1 MGILTG
7 PRPETSIMTFIPW
20 SWKATLAL
28 GFLLAVTAGIVA
40 HVVYQLF
47 FSPLKDV
54 PGPKLAAI
62 SDLWLLR
69 KLYRLEK
76 CATIHRG
83 FAEYGPLIRI
93 GPNKVA
99 FNSVE
104 LIKPVY
110 GVGTRCVKSSWY
122 KTWALS
128 GRENVFTII
137 DPKAHANRRR
147 ITSQLM
153 SHNNL
158 VKNLPAVNQHV
169 ASFVK
174 LCKRKKKL
182 GEQLD
187 FLVLYRYLALDVLS
201 SATFGKN
208 FGLLETGRD
217 HPFSDDL
224 DACVAVL
231 PPRGYMPAWLW
242 EVVRRIPHRRWQFL
256 VGGEQRIFEYSHQVV
271 QEQER
276 TPPSDPPTIVRKY
289 LDHRDEDGSAL
300 PYDIIIGETANLF
313 FAGTDTTSNSLSF
326 ITWELASKPHV
337 QQRLFEEL
345 KSHMAKDENATPP
358 PLQDVQTWPYLN
370 AVIKEGL
377 RKYAAAPSHMERV
390 IPPGGLTLHGYYL
403 PGGTIIGTQI
413 YSIHRNER
421 VFPNP
426 DEYIPERWLP
436 GNETEEMR
444 KHYIPFGLG
453 SRVCMGQYVA
463 MMEMRLVL
471 AALVRRYQILVPK
484 GFDCAS
490 MEMKD
495 FWLVFPKG
503 HSLKLDI
510 VERDS

>member
-1 MGILTG
+1 MGILTNWH
-7 PRPETSIMTFIPW
+7 PQLSTEPTFESKWKVNLTLVVPISI
-20 SWKATLAL
+20 
-28 GFLLAVTAGIVA
+28 VIVA
-40 HVVYQLF
+40 FLGRAVHELYL
-47 FSPLKDV
+47 SPLRHV
-54 PGPKLAAI
+54 PGPKLAAL

-69 KLYRLEK
+69 KLYALKK
-76 CATIHRG
+76 CGTIHQC
-83 FAEYGPLIRI
+83 FTQYGPIVRI
-93 GPNKVA
+93 GPNKIA
-99 FNSVE
+99 INDIDM
-104 LIKPVY
+104 IKPVY
-110 GVGTRCVKSSWY
+110 GVGTRFVKSTWY
-122 KTWALS
+122 ETWALS
-128 GRENVFTII
+128 GRQNVFTII

-158 VKNLPAVNQHV
+158 VKYLPAVNQNV

-174 LCKRKKKL
+174 LCERKKKL

-208 FGLLETGRD
+208 FCLLETGQD

-231 PPRGYMPAWLW
+231 PPRGYMPSWLW
-242 EVVRRIPHRRWQFL
+242 NLVKRIPHKRWQFL
-256 VGGEQRIFEYSHQVV
+256 VGGERRIFDYSQEVV
-271 QEQER
+271 KEQER
-276 TPPSDPPTIVRKY
+276 LPPTEPPTIVRKY
-289 LDHRDEDGSAL
+289 LDHREEDGTVL

-326 ITWELASKPHV
+326 ITWEIASKPHV
-337 QQRLFEEL
+337 QRKLFDEL
-345 KSHMAKDENATPP
+345 KANMAKDETP
-358 PLQDVQTWPYLN
+358 LLEDVQTWPYLN

-390 IPPGGLTLHGYYL
+390 VPQGGATLNGFYL
-403 PGGTIIGTQI
+403 PAGTIVGTQI
-413 YSIHRNER
+413 YSMHRNEL
-421 VFPNP
+421 VYHDPE
-426 DEYIPERWLP
+426 EYIPERWLM

-444 KHYIPFGLG
+444 RHYMPFGLG

-471 AALVRRYQILVPK
+471 AALVRHYQLVVPE
-484 GFDCAS
+484 GFDHAS

-503 HSLKLDI
+503 HSLKLNLI
-510 VERDS
+510 ERPE